1 MSDKCRVENTGRRVE
16 RESERLR
23 RPDCDRVITAIQALA
38 ETPHPSGVK
47 QLGPGIYRLRVGNST
62 A

>member
-1 MSDKCRVENTGRRVE
+1 VENTGRRVE